1 MTVSRRSF
9 IGGLAALFAAP
20 AIVKAA
26 SLMPVRSMVPEP
38 EGMFILP
45 PYICLPNGDTEVL
58 YGMLLVRPEWG
69 LSANLDGNTSLL
81 EQRTGERR
89 EGIVVIRRRVL
100 LPNPQADNR
109 RQVA

>member
-9 IGGLAALFAAP
+9 IGGPAALVAAP
-20 AIVKAA
+20 AIVKVA
-26 SLMPVRSMVPEP
+26 SLMPVRSISPEP

-45 PYICLPNGDTEVL
+45 P
-58 YGMLLVRPEWG
+58 R
-69 LSANLDGNTSLL
+69 GNTYLSINEITREAVRLFQETNL
-81 EQRTGERR
+81 FLNKIDRQYDELHRTGERR